1 MNFRNV
7 KLIFLREMRDQLRD
21 RRTLFMIAVLP
32 LLLYPLLGM
41 SFFQLAQFMRN
52 TAAKVIV
59 VGEEELTHHDWL
71 PPLLGEPKA
80 NRQFDRSLFVNRPD
94 ELASL
99 QLAEKKA
106 APTPGSSKQETV
118 ASNPLD
124 SARDALG
131 RGDVQV
137 VLYFPPG
144 FGERL
149 DAVREALM
157 QRKAN
162 PKAVEPRMS
171 LPEPQIFYNSAKEK
185 SRIAQMRVD
194 RVLRTWR
201 SSVAQTNL
209 RDGKVPLEAAR
220 PFELLPQDV
229 AEEQQRHAAVWSKIL
244 PFIIFIW
251 ALTGAFYPAVDLC
264 AGEKER
270 GTLETL
276 LASPA
281 QRREIVW
288 GKLMTV
294 MTFSVVTALL
304 NLGSM
309 GMTGKFVLSQFQQV
323 GAFSSESALSL
334 PPLIS
339 LVWLVIA
346 LLPVSALFSALC
358 LACAAFA
365 RSTKEGQYYLM
376 PLLLVLMPLMM
387 LPLSPGVELTLGN
400 SLIPVTGVVLLL
412 RSMIEGQYLEALPYI
427 VPVFGIT
434 MICCLLAIRWA
445 EEQFQNESILF
456 RESERLDLG
465 RWLVHLVRDRSET
478 PTFAQGVFCSG
489 LILMLIFFMNLAM
502 SSLAV
507 GEIDFWF
514 FFQTTFTLQVVCIA
528 LPAAFMALLFT
539 SCRKKTLLLD
549 HWPRWQLLVAG
560 ALLAVFV
567 RPLGLSLA
575 EGIQKLYP
583 ISSEME
589 LQLNEMSHLFDSA
602 PNIWLPLLLIAVLPA
617 FCEEIAFRGFVLSGL
632 RRVGHKWWAIGL
644 SSVAFGLVH
653 PILQQQIA
661 AAAVGMVLGYLAV
674 QTGSLLVC
682 MVFHA
687 IYNGLALAI
696 GELTQQASGS
706 MADSPL
712 SWIFREDAGFQPW
725 VLVLSAMG
733 TIAILVW
740 LHRLPYRRTKEEQLQ
755 EARERSLVSALEG

>member
-1 MNFRNV
+1 MNLKNV

-21 RRTLFMIAVLP
+21 RRTLFLIAVLP

-41 SFFQLAQFMRN
+41 SFFQLSQFMRN
-52 TAAKVIV
+52 TAAKVLV
-59 VGEEELTHHDWL
+59 VGEEELTQHDWM
-71 PPLLGEPKA
+71 PPLLTGRGSEK
-80 NRQFDRSLFVNRPD
+80 QFDLALFANQPD
-94 ELASL
+94 EHARLTIADDSDNL
-99 QLAEKKA
+99 SEKA
-106 APTPGSSKQETV
+106 ATDFNSLDMARER
-118 ASNPLD
+118 LD
-124 SARDALG
+124 SN
-131 RGDVQV
+131 DVEV

-144 FGERL
+144 FGKRL
-149 DAVREALM
+149 DDAREALM
-157 QRKAN
+157 QRGVDSEV
-162 PKAVEPRMS
+162 AVPML

-185 SRIAQMRVD
+185 SRIAQMRVE
-194 RVLRTWR
+194 RVLSTWR
-201 SSVAQTNL
+201 SSVARTNL
-209 RDGKVPLEAAR
+209 RDGNVPLEAAR
-220 PFELLPQDV
+220 PFEMLPQDV
-229 AEEQQRHAAVWSKIL
+229 AEVQQRHAAVWSKIL
-244 PFIIFIW
+244 PFILFIW

-276 LASPA
+276 LVSPA

-288 GKLMTV
+288 GKLLTV
-294 MTFSVVTALL
+294 MTFSVVTAML

-309 GMTGKFVLSQFQQV
+309 GMTGKFVISQFQQISAMS
-323 GAFSSESALSL
+323 GGSALAM
-334 PPLIS
+334 PPAIS
-339 LVWLVIA
+339 LLWMFLA

-358 LACAAFA
+358 LACASFA

-376 PLLLVLMPLMM
+376 PLLLVVMPLMM

-412 RSMIEGQYLEALPYI
+412 RSLIEGQYLEALPYI

-465 RWLVHLVRDRSET
+465 RWLVHLVRDKAET

-489 LILMLIFFMNLAM
+489 LILILIFFMNVAM
-502 SSLAV
+502 SSMATGV
-507 GEIDFWF
+507 IDFKF
-514 FFQTTFTLQVVCIA
+514 FFQTTFVLQAVCIA
-528 LPAAFMALLFT
+528 LPALFMALLFT
-539 SCRKKTLLLD
+539 SRRKKTLLLD
-549 HWPRWQLLVAG
+549 HWPRCSLLGAA

-583 ISSEME
+583 ISGEME
-589 LQLNEMSHLFDSA
+589 SQLTEMSHLLDSA
-602 PNIWLPLLLIAVLPA
+602 PNAWLPFLLIAILPA
-617 FCEEIAFRGFVLSGL
+617 ICEEIAFRGFILSGL
-632 RRVGHKWWAIGL
+632 RHVGHKWWAIGL

-687 IYNGLALAI
+687 MYNGLALAI
-696 GELTQQASGS
+696 GEFSQHANGHLL
-706 MADSPL
+706 DPRW
-712 SWIFREDAGFQPW
+712 SWMFQGNGDFQPW
-725 VLVLSAMG
+725 VLALSVMG
-733 TIAILVW
+733 TIAVLVW
-740 LHRLPYRRTKEEQLQ
+740 LHRLPYQRTKEEQLQ